1 MKLFCV
7 GDFHCADKMHS
18 RNSCW
23 KALKILQSSLVK
35 LKLFISEKS
44 TAILLVS
51 LKYLVAAISLKNNAL
66 LPLNTM
72 KNKKHELSTSSII
85 KNHSLLQPK
94 HSFLQKCSVFKMF
107 LLFNLVFV
115 VLRKSNFTIQI
126 FFSQFLLCYNRDN
139 SKETMQR

>member
-1 MKLFCV
+1 MEGIENIAIEFSETQVIYLRKVNRDSFGFVEIFCSWN
-7 GDFHCADKMHS
+7 FS
-18 RNSCW
+18 
-23 KALKILQSSLVK
+23 
-35 LKLFISEKS
+35 
-44 TAILLVS
+44 
-51 LKYLVAAISLKNNAL
+51 KNNTL

-126 FFSQFLLCYNRDN
+126 FFHNFCFVIIAIIPKKLYNGSLLRFLLVNYFP
-139 SKETMQR
+139 